1 MLQSGQRSHSSTD
14 RTGVSEISD
23 VGSIPAEGTS
33 MKAKTKQPTS
43 MQTEEFLK
51 REPNLSQIAKV
62 FPVDNSEKTDDET
75 AYDL

>member
-1 MLQSGQRSHSSTD
+1 MLQSRERSHSSTD

-33 MKAKTKQPTS
+33 
-43 MQTEEFLK
+43 
-51 REPNLSQIAKV
+51 
-62 FPVDNSEKTDDET
+62 SEKTDDEI